1 MSVFGDRRTEFQL
14 WVGNAPFGIEAE
26 TVADEIEG
34 AGLPRPCHVLVK
46 SGCGRSYSFA
56 IVDFETQANMD
67 AMGKNRFHWT
77 SGKYANVRHAAHQR
91 A

>member
-1 MSVFGDRRTEFQL
+1 MAVFGDRRTEFQL

-56 IVDFETQANMD
+56 IVDFETQAD
-67 AMGKNRFHWT
+67 MGAVNKSLFHWT